1 MGGVGKRGERKER
14 RQNVSRAWAWMR
26 TQRLGA
32 KGVQWGEVSKSM
44 VKTNPIHIFVFGRS
58 ALSDFS
64 RLGDSTSNTPQI
76 EKMFSLHAVAPNV
89 LVSTFCRSHNCRST
103 VSSKTWMIQSKDKV
117 GLAVKL
123 AGQRGNKLELGRHL
137 TSWELFIVY
146 GKDTVE
152 WHPCSI
158 FAMFLLGA
166 VREFAE
172 PQVTQVLRKMEII
185 VRIHTPRFVVK
196 HK

>member
-1 MGGVGKRGERKER
+1 MLFVENLLCIRITQKTCTWHSDLQQSTVTWPQNWVKEI
-14 RQNVSRAWAWMR
+14 
-26 TQRLGA
+26 
-32 KGVQWGEVSKSM
+32 KSL
-44 VKTNPIHIFVFGRS
+44 N
-58 ALSDFS
+58 D
-64 RLGDSTSNTPQI
+64 
-76 EKMFSLHAVAPNV
+76 
-89 LVSTFCRSHNCRST
+89 RSHNCRST